1 MISNNKFNKI
11 PEKPRILIAPLDWG
25 LGHATR
31 CIPIICEL
39 ISLNCE
45 VFIAASGS
53 GYFLL
58 KKEFPDTVILRI
70 RGYKIRYTRNKYWL
84 STKLILQVPK
94 VLFCIL
100 KENLWLRKITKIYN
114 IDAVIS
120 DNRFGLYSRKIPSVF
135 ITHQLL
141 IKTDNVFLE
150 RILQK
155 QNYFFL
161 KKFSQCWVPD
171 LKENGFAG
179 ELSHP
184 NALPG
189 NEIFIGP
196 LSRFEVMENIPKK
209 YDLLIALSG
218 PEPQRTI
225 LERTILVQLKN
236 SQKEILF
243 VRGLPGENRILV
255 SGKESFKILNHLP
268 GDELNI
274 AFQQAEIIICRSGY
288 TTIMDLVKLGKSAI
302 LVPTPGQTE
311 QEYLAHYLCEKK
323 YFYSANQQ
331 DFSIENVLKDAASF
345 AFERSSSPMNGYKKV
360 INEFVV
366 SLKSGKF
373 APQ

>member
-1 MISNNKFNKI
+1 MTTNNKFNKTI
-11 PEKPRILIAPLDWG
+11 EKPKILIAPLDWG

-39 ISLNCE
+39 ILLNCE
-45 VFIAASGS
+45 VYIAASGA

-58 KKEFPDTVILRI
+58 EKEFPETVILRI
-70 RGYKIRYTRNKYWL
+70 RSYKIRYSRNKLWL
-84 STKLILQVPK
+84 LPTLILQVPK
-94 VLFCIL
+94 LIFLIFYEHFWL
-100 KENLWLRKITKIYN
+100 KKITKIYS
-114 IDAVIS
+114 IDAVVS

-141 IKTDNVFLE
+141 IKAGNVFLE
-150 RILQK
+150 KILQK
-155 QNYFFL
+155 QNYSFI

-196 LSRFEVMENIPKK
+196 LSRFEVMQNVDEK
-209 YDLLIALSG
+209 YDLLVALSG

-225 LERTILVQLKN
+225 FEKIILLQLKHC
-236 SQKEILF
+236 QKKILF
-243 VRGLPGENRILV
+243 IRGLPGKNEILN
-255 SGKESFKILNHLP
+255 SEKGSFKIVNHLS

-274 AFQQAEIIICRSGY
+274 AFQQSEIIICRSGY
-288 TTIMDLVKLGKSAI
+288 TTIMDLVKLGKNAI

-311 QEYLAHYLCEKK
+311 QEYLAHYLHEKK
-323 YFYSANQQ
+323 YFYYVEQE
-331 DFSIENVLKDAASF
+331 DFSLEKAVKGAAF
-345 AFERSSSPMNGYKKV
+345 FMFEKPSAKMDGYKKV
-360 INEFVV
+360 VNEFVV

-373 APQ
+373 AN

>member
-1 MISNNKFNKI
+1 M
-11 PEKPRILIAPLDWG
+11 IAPLDWG

-39 ISLNCE
+39 ISLNCD
-45 VFIAASGS
+45 VFIAASGN

-58 KKEFPDTVILRI
+58 KKEFPQTVILRI
-70 RGYKIRYTRNKYWL
+70 RSYKIRYSRNKFWL
-84 STKLILQVPK
+84 PPTLILQIPK
-94 VLFCIL
+94 LVFSIL
-100 KENLWLRKITKIYN
+100 YEHLWLKKITKIYN

-141 IKTDNVFLE
+141 IKTGNVFLE

-155 QNYFFL
+155 QNYSFI

-196 LSRFEVMENIPKK
+196 LSRFEVMQNVAKK

-225 LERTILVQLKN
+225 FEKIIVLQLKLC
-236 SQKEILF
+236 QKKILF

-255 SGKESFKILNHLP
+255 SGKESFKIVNHLS

-274 AFQQAEIIICRSGY
+274 AFQQSEIIICRSGY

-311 QEYLAHYLCEKK
+311 QEYLAHYLCKKK
-323 YFYSANQQ
+323 YFYSVNQQ
-331 DFSIENVLKDAASF
+331 EFSIENVLKDAASF
-345 AFERSSSPMNGYKKV
+345 AFERTSSTMDGYKKV
-360 INEFVV
+360 VYEFVV

-373 APQ
+373 ANQ